1 MIENNRKRYVLDT
14 SAILAYIEEE
24 AGSDTVE
31 NLLIRATTGEIDVY
45 IAFITLTE
53 IFYITLQEQ
62 GEKEARQRIELVRS
76 LPVKIDE
83 SHDELNMAAG
93 RLKARQRISLA
104 DSYIAAVS
112 QLRDAILV
120 HKDPEF
126 EKVAPAITEQR
137 LPYKT
142 M

>member
-1 MIENNRKRYVLDT
+1 MLDT
-14 SAILAYIEEE
+14 TAIFSYIEEE

-31 NLLIRATTGEIDVY
+31 DLLIRATKGEIDIY

-53 IFYITLQEQ
+53 IFYISLQEQ

-76 LPVKIDE
+76 LSVKIEE
-83 SHDELNMAAG
+83 SCDELNMTAG
-93 RLKARQRISLA
+93 RLKAHQRISLA
-104 DSYIAAVS
+104 DSYIAALS

-126 EKVAPAITEQR
+126 EHVAPAIKEQR
-137 LPYKT
+137 LPYKNA
-142 M
+142 